1 MRQKAQSQKINYI
14 IIIIFI
20 IGFGLRILLL
30 GSFPPGLNQD
40 EASIGYDSWAIMN
53 YGVDRNGF
61 HNPLMLVS
69 WGAGDFVFYAYFSM
83 VPIFLFGLNVF
94 AIRIANALFACL
106 SLYIFYQI
114 VKKIV
119 DKKTAVVALFIFTI
133 CPWHIMA
140 SRYAL
145 IYNIFPSLVLLGT
158 YFLVKAFRQPLYYYF
173 SFFVFS
179 LSLYSYGSAVIF
191 VPIYLFIVS
200 LYLFYHKKITLKIL
214 IVNVIIFMIIVT
226 PIFMCLAINLLKLN
240 SINTA
245 LFSIPRLT
253 GIPRYSTAISIF
265 SPQFIKNIFNNFFEF
280 IKIFFVT
287 QNDKL
292 IWNAIPRFGIIFL
305 FSLPLLVFGLFLI
318 VKENKDFRRFKPS
331 MIFLIWFFVSI
342 ALGCVLN
349 PNINRINII
358 IPAFLFYMSI
368 GVCRLKNFA
377 PQIFK
382 LVLFLYIILF
392 ICFGYNYFF
401 VYPKIIGP
409 IFSES
414 LGDAIQYAVSNTPLN
429 ETITITDRNINMPY
443 IYVLFYGKIDPRS
456 YYNTVT
462 YYNPGGEFQWVKS
475 FGRFFFGEQDVNN
488 FRGKTYVLHNS
499 EEGYFGNTDYAIQR
513 YKYYSVAI
521 KK

>member
-191 VPIYLFIVS
+191 VPICS
-200 LYLFYHKKITLKIL
+200 
-214 IVNVIIFMIIVT
+214 IIR
-226 PIFMCLAINLLKLN
+226 KL
-240 SINTA
+240 
-245 LFSIPRLT
+245 
-253 GIPRYSTAISIF
+253 
-265 SPQFIKNIFNNFFEF
+265 
-280 IKIFFVT
+280 
-287 QNDKL
+287 
-292 IWNAIPRFGIIFL
+292 
-305 FSLPLLVFGLFLI
+305 
-318 VKENKDFRRFKPS
+318 
-331 MIFLIWFFVSI
+331 
-342 ALGCVLN
+342 
-349 PNINRINII
+349 
-358 IPAFLFYMSI
+358 
-368 GVCRLKNFA
+368 
-377 PQIFK
+377 
-382 LVLFLYIILF
+382 
-392 ICFGYNYFF
+392 
-401 VYPKIIGP
+401 
-409 IFSES
+409 
-414 LGDAIQYAVSNTPLN
+414 
-429 ETITITDRNINMPY
+429 
-443 IYVLFYGKIDPRS
+443 
-456 YYNTVT
+456 
-462 YYNPGGEFQWVKS
+462 
-475 FGRFFFGEQDVNN
+475 
-488 FRGKTYVLHNS
+488 H
-499 EEGYFGNTDYAIQR
+499 
-513 YKYYSVAI
+513 
-521 KK
+521 